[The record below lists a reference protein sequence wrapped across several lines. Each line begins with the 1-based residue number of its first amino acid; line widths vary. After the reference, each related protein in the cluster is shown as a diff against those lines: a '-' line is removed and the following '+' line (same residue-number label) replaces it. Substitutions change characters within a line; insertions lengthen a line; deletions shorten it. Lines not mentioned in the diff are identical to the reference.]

1 MDLLTMAVLA
11 SGILL
16 FLAYGV
22 IWGNGQ
28 IRGNMTPDRHDW
40 LATAAPFLS
49 HSETFAK
56 CIILTLDFFVY
67 LYFCVV
73 YLTEVVPE
81 MPLFLSSWE
90 PHVIASY
97 FVIPLPILLY
107 GALWILDPGVITKSN
122 VSTYLSKYPCDNVIY
137 HQRTC
142 PTDGI
147 PVVPRSRYCRFTNCR
162 IAYVV
167 AF

>member
-1 MDLLTMAVLA
+1 MAVLA

-22 IWGNGQ
+22 IWGNAQ
-28 IRGNMTPDRHDW
+28 VHCNMTPDTRHW

-49 HSETFAK
+49 HSEAFAK
-56 CIILTLDFFVY
+56 FIILTLDLFVY

-97 FVIPLPILLY
+97 FVIPLPLLLY
-107 GALWILDPGVITKSN
+107 GVLWILDPGVITKSN
-122 VSTYLSKYPCDNVIY
+122 VSTYLCKYPHDNVIY
-137 HQRTC
+137 HRRIC

-147 PVVPRSRYCRFTNCR
+147 PVVPRSRYCRFTNRR
-162 IAYVV
+162 IAY
-167 AF
+167 AFAF